1 MTSIVR
7 QDPDWAARK
16 FASLTL
22 LTVAI
27 VAAMSAWFATTASLA
42 AIRQHWVLTP
52 FYEAL
57 LTSSVQAGF
66 VIGTLTSAL
75 LSLPDRFDLQNLFC
89 ASALIACIANLLIL
103 LCEPTSIAVPLL
115 RLVTGMCMAGIY
127 PVGMKLAS
135 TWAKGDLGLLM
146 GLLVGALT
154 LGSSLPHALAGLGGV
169 DWRIPIAGAAAGT
182 LLAAMLIRFVAIGAP
197 LAAAPPLQP
206 RNALQAF
213 RNRPLLLANLGY
225 FGHMWELYAMWAWIG
240 PFLAAS
246 FAARY
251 ADTPPLDPRYAAFAV
266 VAAGAIGCLG
276 GGWSADRWGRTLVT
290 IVSMAISGSC
300 AVLIGFSYGGPA
312 AITLAVALV
321 WGITVISDSAQ
332 FSASVSE
339 LSDRSL
345 TGTMLTVQ
353 MCVGFLI
360 TLLSI
365 HLIPYAFDTMG
376 WRWAFATLAIGPA
389 LGVVAMSRLRA
400 RSEAQKLA
408 GGKR

>member
-1 MTSIVR
+1 MTKKQV
-7 QDPDWAARK
+7 
-16 FASLTL
+16 SLAL
-22 LTVAI
+22 LVAGL

-42 AIRQHWVLTP
+42 AIRQGWILTP
-52 FYEAL
+52 FHEAL

-66 VIGTLTSAL
+66 VIGTLASAL
-75 LSLPDRFDLQNLFC
+75 LSLPDRFDLRTLFC
-89 ASALIACIANLLIL
+89 ASSLVACVGNLLIL
-103 LCEPTSIAVPLL
+103 ACEPTSLAVPML
-115 RLVTGMCMAGIY
+115 RLVTGICMAGIY
-127 PVGMKLAS
+127 PVAMKIAS
-135 TWAKGDLGLLM
+135 TWARGDLGLLM
-146 GLLVGALT
+146 GIMVGALT
-154 LGSSLPHALAGLGGV
+154 LGSSLPHALAGLGGI
-169 DWRIPIAGAAAGT
+169 DWRIPIVGAAAGT
-182 LLAAMLIRFVAIGAP
+182 LLAAILVRFVTLGATP
-197 LAAAPPLQP
+197 AAAPPLQP

-251 ADTPPLDPRYAAFAV
+251 GATPPLDPRFAAFAV
-266 VAAGAIGCLG
+266 VAAGALGCFAG
-276 GGWSADRWGRTLVT
+276 GFFADRLGRTLVT
-290 IVSMAISGSC
+290 IVSMSISGAC
-300 AVLIGFSYGGPA
+300 AALIGASYA
-312 AITLAVALV
+312 APIAVTLAIAIL

-332 FSASVSE
+332 FSAAVSE

-365 HLIPYAFDTMG
+365 HLVPYAIETLG
-376 WRWAFATLAIGPA
+376 WRFAFATLAVGPA
-389 LGVVAMSRLRA
+389 LGVLAMVRLR
-400 RSEAQKLA
+400 RRPEAHKLA

>member
-1 MTSIVR
+1 MTKKQV
-7 QDPDWAARK
+7 
-16 FASLTL
+16 SLIL
-22 LTVAI
+22 LVIAV

-42 AIRQHWVLTP
+42 SIRQQWVLTP
-52 FYEAL
+52 FHEAL

-66 VIGTLTSAL
+66 VFGTLISAV
-75 LSLPDRFDLQNLFC
+75 LSLPDRFDLRNLFC
-89 ASALIACIANLLIL
+89 GSALIACVANLLIL
-103 LCEPTSIAVPLL
+103 LCEPTSIAVPVL
-115 RLVTGMCMAGIY
+115 RLITGMCMAGIY
-127 PVGMKLAS
+127 PVGMKIAS

-169 DWRIPIAGAAAGT
+169 DWRIPIVGAASGT
-182 LLAAMLIRFVAIGAP
+182 VLAAFLIRFVSIGAP
-197 LAAAPPLQP
+197 LAAAPKLQP

-251 ADTPPLDPRYAAFAV
+251 GGAPPFDARYAAFLV

-276 GGWSADRWGRTLVT
+276 GGFFADRWGRTLVT
-290 IVSMAISGSC
+290 IVSMTISGSC
-300 AVLIGFSYGGPA
+300 AVLIGFTYGGDA
-312 AITLAVALV
+312 ALTLAIALI
-321 WGITVISDSAQ
+321 WGVTVISDSAQ
-332 FSASVSE
+332 FSAAVSE
-339 LSDRSL
+339 LSDRTL

-360 TLLSI
+360 TLVSI
-365 HLIPYAFDTMG
+365 HLIPTAIEALG
-376 WRWAFATLAIGPA
+376 WRFAFATLAIGPV
-389 LGVVAMSRLRA
+389 LGVFAMSRLRM